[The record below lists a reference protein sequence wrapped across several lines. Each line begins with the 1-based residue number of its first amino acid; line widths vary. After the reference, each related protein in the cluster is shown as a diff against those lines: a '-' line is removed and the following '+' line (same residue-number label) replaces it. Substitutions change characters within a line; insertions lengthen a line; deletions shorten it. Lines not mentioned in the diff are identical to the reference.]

1 MDADKVSNMTESIL
15 NDSNLEA
22 DDAGIEF
29 KSNKSCLDVV
39 NLEQEALKM
48 KVIVASQEDFVQDT
62 MQKTNSS
69 IRQDEILLSGNGD

>member
-1 MDADKVSNMTESIL
+1 MTESIL

-39 NLEQEALKM
+39 NMEDEALKM
-48 KVIVASQEDFVQDT
+48 KVIVASQEDF
-62 MQKTNSS
+62 
-69 IRQDEILLSGNGD
+69 I

>member
-48 KVIVASQEDFVQDT
+48 KVIVTSQEDFVQDT